1 MLKSYPCN
9 SINERLS
16 QRGAGSASGI
26 GKLCKGFSFSSCSLA
41 GFVHF
46 QMNVKRQFETQIIL
60 YISYPNPTPIDPDAG
75 RPAGAILGAKIK

>member
-26 GKLCKGFSFSSCSLA
+26 GKLCKGFSLSSCSLA

-46 QMNVKRQFETQIIL
+46 RMNVKRQFETQIIL
-60 YISYPNPTPIDPDAG
+60 YITPIDPDAG